1 MLPQD
6 WHITCTDNHWSS
18 EQKTLEYIELVLL
31 PYVKNTRRESGL
43 PENFSTMALFDAFK
57 GQTTNSTYQLLEQN
71 NISVV
76 NIPANCTNKL
86 QPMDLS
92 VNKSLKE
99 FLKKQF
105 GDWYSQM
112 VFKDLEESR

>member
-1 MLPQD
+1 M
-6 WHITCTDNHWSS
+6 
-18 EQKTLEYIELVLL
+18 
-31 PYVKNTRRESGL
+31 
-43 PENFSTMALFDAFK
+43 PENFPAMVLFDAFK
-57 GQTTNSTYQLLEQN
+57 SQTTDSTYQLLEQN

-76 NIPANCTNKL
+76 NIPANYTNKL
-86 QPMDLS
+86 QRMDLS

-112 VFKDLEESR
+112 VFKDLEESRQVPVDLCLSVMKPLNATWLRQKHTNI